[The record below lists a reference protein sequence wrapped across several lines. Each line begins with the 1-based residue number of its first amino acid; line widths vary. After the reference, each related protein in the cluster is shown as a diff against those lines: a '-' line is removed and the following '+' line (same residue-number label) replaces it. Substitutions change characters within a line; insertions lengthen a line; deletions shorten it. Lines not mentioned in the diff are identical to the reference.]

1 MICTRSRL
9 LLKWKWKRCNLLTIS
24 PVDVEKWKNISFH
37 KKTLEFV
44 IPVQKIICCSQPVAW
59 QRVQWSTSNTRR
71 RHYLSPHTHYLT
83 SLRCLPRT
91 ELATR
96 LVHMSAPHLICCSL
110 PQQIQLTT
118 HMYIKVTHTHTELSL
133 WLCWRHDL
141 SERAT
146 HTHNV
151 FFPHPRAAAA
161 WAPGKNDRAAI
172 VFVILAQFDIQR
184 EKANDVLLAF
194 LLYSQPQSTKQN
206 VPDIVHH
213 NWQVAN
219 YHQVEVSVESRLVSL
234 TPDHL
239 WNSCVSLNCDDFQS
253 PTSSS

>member
-1 MICTRSRL
+1 MICTRFRV
-9 LLKWKWKRCNLLTIS
+9 LLKWKWKHCNLLTIS

-37 KKTLEFV
+37 KKTTGVCHHRSKDPLLLTA
-44 IPVQKIICCSQPVAW
+44 CCLAAGAVVNQ
-59 QRVQWSTSNTRR
+59 QYTRR
-71 RHYLSPHTHYLT
+71 RHYLSPHTHYLS

-118 HMYIKVTHTHTELSL
+118 HTYIKVHTHTELSL

-141 SERAT
+141 SERET
-146 HTHNV
+146 HTT
-151 FFPHPRAAAA
+151 FSSPHPPGRRQRGP
-161 WAPGKNDRAAI
+161 PGKNDRAAI

-184 EKANDVLLAF
+184 EKANDVLLTF

-213 NWQVAN
+213 HWQVAN

-239 WNSCVSLNCDDFQS
+239 FTVSNQHLCEV
-253 PTSSS
+253 

>member
-44 IPVQKIICCSQPVAW
+44 ITVQKIICCSQPVAW

-71 RHYLSPHTHYLT
+71 RHYLSPHTHYLS

-118 HMYIKVTHTHTELSL
+118 HTYIKVHTHRTELVTVL
-133 WLCWRHDL
+133 ATWP
-141 SERAT
+141 ERACDT

-151 FFPHPRAAAA
+151 FFPPPPGGGSLGPRQ
-161 WAPGKNDRAAI
+161 PSC
-172 VFVILAQFDIQR
+172 
-184 EKANDVLLAF
+184 LL
-194 LLYSQPQSTKQN
+194 S
-206 VPDIVHH
+206 
-213 NWQVAN
+213 
-219 YHQVEVSVESRLVSL
+219 
-234 TPDHL
+234 
-239 WNSCVSLNCDDFQS
+239 
-253 PTSSS
+253 